1 MVKVV
6 EVVELMTMGGGLVPT
21 CTVCEVY
28 STVRKYM
35 LVLLDSGVS
44 EQKPCH
50 FLCSFPRAHACAA
63 CGLRARLDAGFCGNK
78 NHHLTNDIHVARR
91 HVELLVA

>member
-28 STVRKYM
+28 STIRKYM

-44 EQKPCH
+44 EQKPSMPANSAFKWWWVGRCIR
-50 FLCSFPRAHACAA
+50 PGQR
-63 CGLRARLDAGFCGNK
+63 K
-78 NHHLTNDIHVARR
+78 
-91 HVELLVA
+91 